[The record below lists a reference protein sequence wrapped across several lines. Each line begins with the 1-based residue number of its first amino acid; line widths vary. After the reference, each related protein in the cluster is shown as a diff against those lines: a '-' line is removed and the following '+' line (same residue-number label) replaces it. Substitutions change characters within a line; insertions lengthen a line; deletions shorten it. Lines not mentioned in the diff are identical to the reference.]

1 MRQEGNDP
9 LILDA
14 GDLFFTTPDLH
25 DSNRV
30 SEKYRAS
37 VILMGYEQIGCDA
50 INVGQYEFGGGEE
63 FLLETAS
70 TTQIPFISANLIN
83 TQTNQLL
90 FNPYIIIE
98 REGLKIAVIGLTNL
112 LPKTIKNIRA
122 DDYITVGKSMITK
135 VKDKVDIIVMLVNA
149 NRADQKTLTKEFQEA
164 NLIFTSGS
172 TSLTRPMMNQPEKG
186 PYLFSTGRES
196 RYINVT
202 DISLKNK
209 TDPIINIS
217 FLEASQQY
225 NQRKLDRLQ
234 DTFPDQTLEDAY
246 KGQGNILSLIE
257 KSRTSI
263 IQADVQ
269 LKEAVNTLIFKNVAL
284 DTKIIDDQEV
294 LEFVSTSLATCN
306 QLKN

>member
-9 LILDA
+9 IILDA

-50 INVGQYEFGGGEE
+50 INVGQYEFGGGEQ

-112 LPKTIKNIRA
+112 LPETIKNIRA
-122 DDYITVGKSMITK
+122 DDFITAGKSIIKK

-149 NRADQKTLTKEFQEA
+149 NRTDQKTLTKEFQEA

-172 TSLTRPMMNQPEKG
+172 ISLTRPMMNQPEKG

-196 RYINVT
+196 RYLNVT

-246 KGQGNILSLIE
+246 KGQENILSLIE

-284 DTKIIDDQEV
+284 DSKIIDDQKV
-294 LEFVSTSLATCN
+294 LEFVSKSLATCN

>member
-9 LILDA
+9 IILDA

-50 INVGQYEFGGGEE
+50 INVGQYEFGGGEQ

-122 DDYITVGKSMITK
+122 NDYITVGKSMIKK
-135 VKDKVDIIVMLVNA
+135 VKDNVDIIVMLVNA
-149 NRADQKTLTKEFQEA
+149 NRADQKTLTKEFKEA

-172 TSLTRPMMNQPEKG
+172 TALTRPMMNQPEKG

-196 RYINVT
+196 RYLNVT

-234 DTFPDQTLEDAY
+234 DTAPNKTLEDTY
-246 KGQGNILSLIE
+246 EGQENILSLIE
-257 KSRTSI
+257 KSRTTI

-284 DTKIIDDQEV
+284 DSKIIDDQEV
-294 LEFVSTSLATCN
+294 LEFVSNSLATCN

>member
-9 LILDA
+9 IILDA

-30 SEKYRAS
+30 SEKYRTA
-37 VILMGYEQIGCDA
+37 VILTGYEKIGCNA
-50 INVGQYEFGGGEE
+50 INVGQYEFGGGEK
-63 FLLETAS
+63 FLLIMAGS
-70 TTQIPFISANLIN
+70 TQIPFISANLID

-98 REGLKIAVIGLTNL
+98 REGLKIGVIGLTNL
-112 LPKTIKNIRA
+112 LPETIKNIRA
-122 DDYITVGKSMITK
+122 DDYITVGKSMIK
-135 VKDKVDIIVMLVNA
+135 KLKNKVDIVVMLVNA
-149 NRADQKTLTKEFQEA
+149 GRGDQKILTKEFKEA

-172 TSLTRPMMNQPEKG
+172 TTLTRPMMNQPEKG

-196 RYINVT
+196 RYLNVT

-209 TDPIINIS
+209 TDPIFNIS

-234 DTFPDQTLEDAY
+234 DSFPDQTLEEAY
-246 KGQGNILSLIE
+246 KGQENILSLIE
-257 KSRTSI
+257 KSRKNI
-263 IQADVQ
+263 IDADMQ
-269 LKEAVNTLIFKNVAL
+269 MKEAVNTLFYKNVAL
-284 DTKIIDDQEV
+284 DSKIIDDQVV
-294 LEFVSTSLATCN
+294 LEFVNTSLATCN
-306 QLKN
+306 ELKN

>member
-50 INVGQYEFGGGEE
+50 INVGQYEFGGGEQ

-122 DDYITVGKSMITK
+122 NDYITVGKSMIKK
-135 VKDKVDIIVMLVNA
+135 VKDNVDIIVMLVNA
-149 NRADQKTLTKEFQEA
+149 NRADQKTLTKEFKEA

-172 TSLTRPMMNQPEKG
+172 TALTRPMMNQPEKG

-196 RYINVT
+196 RYLNVT

-234 DTFPDQTLEDAY
+234 DTAPNKTLEDTY
-246 KGQGNILSLIE
+246 EGQENILSLIE
-257 KSRTSI
+257 KSRTTI

-284 DTKIIDDQEV
+284 DSKIIDDQEV
-294 LEFVSTSLATCN
+294 LEFVSKSLATCN

>member
-9 LILDA
+9 IILDA

-50 INVGQYEFGGGEE
+50 INVGQYEFGGGEQ

-122 DDYITVGKSMITK
+122 DDYITAGKSMIKK

-149 NRADQKTLTKEFQEA
+149 NRTDQKTLTTEFKEA

-196 RYINVT
+196 RYLNVT

-234 DTFPDQTLEDAY
+234 DTAPNKTLEDTY
-246 KGQGNILSLIE
+246 EGQENILSLIE
-257 KSRTSI
+257 KSRTTI

-284 DTKIIDDQEV
+284 DSKIIDDQEV
-294 LEFVSTSLATCN
+294 LEFVSKSLATCN

>member
-50 INVGQYEFGGGEE
+50 INVGQYEFGGGEQ

-98 REGLKIAVIGLTNL
+98 RKGLKIAVIGLTNL

-122 DDYITVGKSMITK
+122 DDYITVGKSMIKK

-149 NRADQKTLTKEFQEA
+149 NRTDQKTLTTEFKEA

-172 TSLTRPMMNQPEKG
+172 TTLTRPMMNQPEKG

-196 RYINVT
+196 RYLNVT

-209 TDPIINIS
+209 TDPIFNIS

-234 DTFPDQTLEDAY
+234 DTAPNKTLEDTY
-246 KGQGNILSLIE
+246 EGQENILSLIE
-257 KSRTSI
+257 KSRTTI

-284 DTKIIDDQEV
+284 DSKIIDDQEV
-294 LEFVSTSLATCN
+294 LEFVSKSLATCN

>member
-63 FLLETAS
+63 FLLETAG

-122 DDYITVGKSMITK
+122 DNFITAGKSMIKK

-149 NRADQKTLTKEFQEA
+149 NRTDQKTLTTEFKEA

-209 TDPIINIS
+209 TDPIFNIS

-284 DTKIIDDQEV
+284 DSKIIDDQEV

>member
-1 MRQEGNDP
+1 M
-9 LILDA
+9 A
-14 GDLFFTTPDLH
+14 G
-25 DSNRV
+25 S
-30 SEKYRAS
+30 
-37 VILMGYEQIGCDA
+37 
-50 INVGQYEFGGGEE
+50 
-63 FLLETAS
+63 
-70 TTQIPFISANLIN
+70 TQIPFISANLID

-98 REGLKIAVIGLTNL
+98 REGLKIGVIGLTNL
-112 LPKTIKNIRA
+112 LPETIKNIRA
-122 DDYITVGKSMITK
+122 DDYITVGKSMIK
-135 VKDKVDIIVMLVNA
+135 KLKNKVDIVVMLVNA
-149 NRADQKTLTKEFQEA
+149 NRADQKILTKEFKEA

-172 TSLTRPMMNQPEKG
+172 TTLTRPMMNQPEKG

-196 RYINVT
+196 RYLNVT

-246 KGQGNILSLIE
+246 KGQENILSLIE

-284 DTKIIDDQEV
+284 DSKIIDDQKV
-294 LEFVSTSLATCN
+294 LEFVSKSLATCN

>member
-9 LILDA
+9 IILDA

-30 SEKYRAS
+30 SEKYRTA
-37 VILMGYEQIGCDA
+37 VILTGYEKIGCNA
-50 INVGQYEFGGGEE
+50 INVGQYEFGGGEQ

-112 LPKTIKNIRA
+112 LPKTIKNIQA
-122 DDYITVGKSMITK
+122 DDYITAGKSMIKK

-149 NRADQKTLTKEFQEA
+149 SRADQKSLTKEFQEA

-172 TSLTRPMMNQPEKG
+172 ISLTRPMMNQPEKG

-196 RYINVT
+196 RYLNVT

-246 KGQGNILSLIE
+246 KGQENILSLIE

-284 DTKIIDDQEV
+284 DSKIIDDQKV
-294 LEFVSTSLATCN
+294 LEFVSKSLATCN

>member
-1 MRQEGNDP
+1 
-9 LILDA
+9 
-14 GDLFFTTPDLH
+14 
-25 DSNRV
+25 
-30 SEKYRAS
+30 
-37 VILMGYEQIGCDA
+37 
-50 INVGQYEFGGGEE
+50 
-63 FLLETAS
+63 
-70 TTQIPFISANLIN
+70 
-83 TQTNQLL
+83 
-90 FNPYIIIE
+90 
-98 REGLKIAVIGLTNL
+98 
-112 LPKTIKNIRA
+112 
-122 DDYITVGKSMITK
+122 
-135 VKDKVDIIVMLVNA
+135 
-149 NRADQKTLTKEFQEA
+149 
-164 NLIFTSGS
+164 
-172 TSLTRPMMNQPEKG
+172 MNQPEKG

-196 RYINVT
+196 RYLNVT

-246 KGQGNILSLIE
+246 KGQENILSLIE

-284 DTKIIDDQEV
+284 DSKIIDDQEV

>member
-9 LILDA
+9 IILDA
-14 GDLFFTTPDLH
+14 GDLFFTTPDLY

-37 VILMGYEQIGCDA
+37 VIVTGYEQIGCDA
-50 INVGQYEFGGGEE
+50 INVGQYEFGGGEK
-63 FLLETAS
+63 FLLETAGS
-70 TTQIPFISANLIN
+70 TQIPFISANLIN
-83 TQTNQLL
+83 SQTNQLL

-98 REGLKIAVIGLTNL
+98 REGLKIGVIGLTNL
-112 LPKTIKNIRA
+112 LPETIKNIRA
-122 DDYITVGKSMITK
+122 DDYITAGKSMIK
-135 VKDKVDIIVMLVNA
+135 KLKNKVDIVVMLVNA

-172 TSLTRPMMNQPEKG
+172 ISLTRPMMNQPEKG

-196 RYINVT
+196 RYLNVT

-246 KGQGNILSLIE
+246 KGQENILSLIE

-284 DTKIIDDQEV
+284 DSKIIDDQKV
-294 LEFVSTSLATCN
+294 LEFVSKSLATCN

>member
-1 MRQEGNDP
+1 M
-9 LILDA
+9 
-14 GDLFFTTPDLH
+14 
-25 DSNRV
+25 
-30 SEKYRAS
+30 
-37 VILMGYEQIGCDA
+37 
-50 INVGQYEFGGGEE
+50 
-63 FLLETAS
+63 
-70 TTQIPFISANLIN
+70 N

-98 REGLKIAVIGLTNL
+98 REGLKIGVIGLTNL

-122 DDYITVGKSMITK
+122 NDYITAGKSMIKK

-149 NRADQKTLTKEFQEA
+149 NRTDQKTLTKEFKEA

-172 TSLTRPMMNQPEKG
+172 TALTRPMMNQPEKG

-196 RYINVT
+196 RYLNVT
-202 DISLKNK
+202 DIILKNK

-225 NQRKLDRLQ
+225 NQRKLNRLQ
-234 DTFPDQTLEDAY
+234 DTFPDQTLVDAY
-246 KGQGNILSLIE
+246 KGQENILNLIE
-257 KSRTSI
+257 KSRTTI
-263 IQADVQ
+263 IQADAQ

-284 DTKIIDDQEV
+284 DSKIIDDQEV
-294 LEFVSTSLATCN
+294 LEFVNKSLATCN

>member
-50 INVGQYEFGGGEE
+50 INVEQ
-63 FLLETAS
+63 FLLETAG

-122 DDYITVGKSMITK
+122 DDYITAGKSMIKK

-149 NRADQKTLTKEFQEA
+149 NRTDQKTLTTEFKEA

-196 RYINVT
+196 RYLNVT

-209 TDPIINIS
+209 TDPIFNIS

-246 KGQGNILSLIE
+246 KGQENILSLIE
-257 KSRTSI
+257 KSRTTI

-284 DTKIIDDQEV
+284 DSKIIDDQEV

>member
-9 LILDA
+9 IILDA

-50 INVGQYEFGGGEE
+50 INVGQYEFGGGEQ

-122 DDYITVGKSMITK
+122 NDYITVGKSMIKK
-135 VKDKVDIIVMLVNA
+135 VKDNVDIIVMLVNA
-149 NRADQKTLTKEFQEA
+149 NRADQKTLTKEFKEA

-172 TSLTRPMMNQPEKG
+172 TALTRPMMNQPEKG

-196 RYINVT
+196 RYLNVT

-234 DTFPDQTLEDAY
+234 DTAPNKTLEDAY
-246 KGQGNILSLIE
+246 KGQENILSLIE
-257 KSRTSI
+257 KSRTTI

-284 DTKIIDDQEV
+284 DSKIIDDQEV
-294 LEFVSTSLATCN
+294 LEFVSKSLATCN

>member
-50 INVGQYEFGGGEE
+50 INVGQYEFGGGEQ
-63 FLLETAS
+63 FLLETAG

-98 REGLKIAVIGLTNL
+98 RKGLKIAVIGLTNL

-122 DDYITVGKSMITK
+122 DDYITVGKSMIKK

-149 NRADQKTLTKEFQEA
+149 NRTDQKTLTTEFKEA

-196 RYINVT
+196 RYLNVT

-246 KGQGNILSLIE
+246 KGQENILSLIE
-257 KSRTSI
+257 KSRTTI

-284 DTKIIDDQEV
+284 DSKIIDDQEV

>member
-1 MRQEGNDP
+1 MRQEGNNP

-50 INVGQYEFGGGEE
+50 INVGQYEFGGGEQ
-63 FLLETAS
+63 FLLETAN

-98 REGLKIAVIGLTNL
+98 REGLKIGVIGLTNL

-122 DDYITVGKSMITK
+122 DDYIIAGKSMIKK

-149 NRADQKTLTKEFQEA
+149 NRTDQKTLTKEFKEA

-172 TSLTRPMMNQPEKG
+172 TTLTRPMMKQPEKG

-196 RYINVT
+196 RYLNVT

-246 KGQGNILSLIE
+246 KGQENILSLIE

-263 IQADVQ
+263 IQADAQ

-284 DTKIIDDQEV
+284 DSKIIDDQEV
-294 LEFVSTSLATCN
+294 LEFVNKSLATCN

>member
-63 FLLETAS
+63 FLLETAG

-122 DDYITVGKSMITK
+122 DDYITAGKSMIKK

-149 NRADQKTLTKEFQEA
+149 NRTDQKTLTTEFKEA

-284 DTKIIDDQEV
+284 DSKIIDDQEV

>member
-9 LILDA
+9 IILDA

-122 DDYITVGKSMITK
+122 NDYITVGKSMIKK
-135 VKDKVDIIVMLVNA
+135 VKDNVDIIVMLVNA
-149 NRADQKTLTKEFQEA
+149 NRADQKTLTKEFKEA

-172 TSLTRPMMNQPEKG
+172 TALTRPMMNQPEKG

-196 RYINVT
+196 RYLNVT

-234 DTFPDQTLEDAY
+234 DTAPNKTLEDTY
-246 KGQGNILSLIE
+246 EGQENILSLIE
-257 KSRTSI
+257 KSRTTI

-284 DTKIIDDQEV
+284 DSKIIDDQEV
-294 LEFVSTSLATCN
+294 LEFVSKSLATCN

>member
-1 MRQEGNDP
+1 
-9 LILDA
+9 
-14 GDLFFTTPDLH
+14 
-25 DSNRV
+25 
-30 SEKYRAS
+30 
-37 VILMGYEQIGCDA
+37 
-50 INVGQYEFGGGEE
+50 
-63 FLLETAS
+63 
-70 TTQIPFISANLIN
+70 
-83 TQTNQLL
+83 
-90 FNPYIIIE
+90 
-98 REGLKIAVIGLTNL
+98 IAVIGLTNL

-122 DDYITVGKSMITK
+122 DNFITAGKSMIKK

-149 NRADQKTLTKEFQEA
+149 NRTDQKTLTTEFKEA

-196 RYINVT
+196 RYLNVT

-209 TDPIINIS
+209 TDPIFNIS
-217 FLEASQQY
+217 FLGASQQY

-234 DTFPDQTLEDAY
+234 DKFPDQTLEDAY
-246 KGQGNILSLIE
+246 KGQENILSLIE
-257 KSRTSI
+257 KSRTTI

-284 DTKIIDDQEV
+284 DSKIIDDQEV

>member
-1 MRQEGNDP
+1 MRQEGIDP

-50 INVGQYEFGGGEE
+50 INVGQYEFGGGEQ

-83 TQTNQLL
+83 MQTNQLL

-98 REGLKIAVIGLTNL
+98 REGLKIGVIGLTNL

-122 DDYITVGKSMITK
+122 DDYITARKSMLKKI
-135 VKDKVDIIVMLVNA
+135 KDKVDIIVMLVNA
-149 NRADQKTLTKEFQEA
+149 NRTDQKTLTKEFKEA

-172 TSLTRPMMNQPEKG
+172 TTLTRPMMKQPEKG

-196 RYINVT
+196 RYLNVT

-246 KGQGNILSLIE
+246 KGQENILNLIE
-257 KSRTSI
+257 KSRTTI
-263 IQADVQ
+263 IQADAQ
-269 LKEAVNTLIFKNVAL
+269 LEEAVNTLIFKNVAL
-284 DTKIIDDQEV
+284 DSKIIDDQEV

>member
-9 LILDA
+9 IILDA

-50 INVGQYEFGGGEE
+50 INVGQYEFGGGEQ

-122 DDYITVGKSMITK
+122 NDYITVGKSMIKK
-135 VKDKVDIIVMLVNA
+135 VKDNVDIIVMLVNA
-149 NRADQKTLTKEFQEA
+149 NRADQKTLTKEFKEA

-172 TSLTRPMMNQPEKG
+172 TALTRPMMNQPEKG

-196 RYINVT
+196 RYLNVT

-234 DTFPDQTLEDAY
+234 DTAPNKTLEDTY
-246 KGQGNILSLIE
+246 EGQENILSLIE
-257 KSRTSI
+257 KSRTTI

-284 DTKIIDDQEV
+284 DSKIIDDQEV
-294 LEFVSTSLATCN
+294 LEFVSKSLATCN

>member
-50 INVGQYEFGGGEE
+50 INVGQYEFGGGEQ

-98 REGLKIAVIGLTNL
+98 RKGLKIAVIGLTNL

-122 DDYITVGKSMITK
+122 GDYITAGKSMIKK

-149 NRADQKTLTKEFQEA
+149 NRADQKTLTKEFKEA

-172 TSLTRPMMNQPEKG
+172 TTLTRPMMNQPEKG

-196 RYINVT
+196 RYLNVT

-234 DTFPDQTLEDAY
+234 DTVPDKTLEDTY
-246 KGQGNILSLIE
+246 KGQENILSLIE
-257 KSRTSI
+257 KSRTTI
-263 IQADVQ
+263 IQADLQ
-269 LKEAVNTLIFKNVAL
+269 LKEAVNTLNFKNVAL
-284 DTKIIDDQEV
+284 DSKIIDDQEV
-294 LEFVSTSLATCN
+294 LEFVSNSLATCN

>member
-50 INVGQYEFGGGEE
+50 INVGQYEFGGGEK
-63 FLLETAS
+63 FLLETAGS
-70 TTQIPFISANLIN
+70 TQIPFISANLIN

-98 REGLKIAVIGLTNL
+98 REGLKIAVIGVTNL

-122 DDYITVGKSMITK
+122 DDYITAGKSMIKK

-149 NRADQKTLTKEFQEA
+149 SRADQKSLTKEFIKQ
-164 NLIFTSGS
+164 
-172 TSLTRPMMNQPEKG
+172 
-186 PYLFSTGRES
+186 
-196 RYINVT
+196 
-202 DISLKNK
+202 KNK
-209 TDPIINIS
+209 S
-217 FLEASQQY
+217 
-225 NQRKLDRLQ
+225 K
-234 DTFPDQTLEDAY
+234 
-246 KGQGNILSLIE
+246 
-257 KSRTSI
+257 
-263 IQADVQ
+263 
-269 LKEAVNTLIFKNVAL
+269 
-284 DTKIIDDQEV
+284 
-294 LEFVSTSLATCN
+294 
-306 QLKN
+306 

>member
-9 LILDA
+9 IILDA

-50 INVGQYEFGGGEE
+50 INVGQYEFGGGEQ

-122 DDYITVGKSMITK
+122 DDYITAGKSMIKK
-135 VKDKVDIIVMLVNA
+135 VKDNVDIIVMLVNA
-149 NRADQKTLTKEFQEA
+149 NRADQKKLTKEFKEA

-172 TSLTRPMMNQPEKG
+172 TALTRPMMNQPEKG

-196 RYINVT
+196 RYLNVT

-234 DTFPDQTLEDAY
+234 DTAPNKTLEDTY
-246 KGQGNILSLIE
+246 EGQENILSLIE
-257 KSRTSI
+257 KSRTTI

-284 DTKIIDDQEV
+284 DSKIIDDQEV
-294 LEFVSTSLATCN
+294 LEFVSKSLATCN